1 MDVLS
6 SHYIVLQNAPES
18 SWIKPIGSSDT
29 IRYSGNDRFSKRPE
43 VMPPS
48 LDRFE
53 FIDRAI
59 RSFFFLCHSLQTCFG
74 TYFFSESILFVSDQW
89 EVSENSCDAR
99 GTRRNLNRYVFRN
112 SNVTLWTFVSLTLI
126 ANLIF
131 FLFCYSVYVPKILL

>member
-59 RSFFFLCHSLQTCFG
+59 RSFFFFA
-74 TYFFSESILFVSDQW
+74 ILFRLVLEHTFFPSLSYLFQISGRCQKIVAML
-89 EVSENSCDAR
+89 EEPEGTSTAMYSE
-99 GTRRNLNRYVFRN
+99 TQM
-112 SNVTLWTFVSLTLI
+112 
-126 ANLIF
+126 
-131 FLFCYSVYVPKILL
+131 